1 MKRVF
6 TAACLA
12 LMCAAGLA
20 AQTQADDQKKPADAA
35 KVDEKVEK
43 AVTITGCLRAGDTPN
58 AFVLA
63 NVKTDEPAPA
73 PDPAPPTPPD
83 PPSTPPTPPT
93 PPDPPSTPPTPP
105 TPPTN
110 PPSTPPTPPT
120 NPPSTPPAP
129 PTNPPMPPTPPDP
142 ATPPT
147 PPSAPEPVGT
157 SGAGDVR
164 LIGAP
169 ANLDLAKHV
178 GHTVSI
184 TGTFVPAG
192 KAAKSAGSGAA
203 DARSLNV
210 KSMKHI
216 SETCK

>member
-1 MKRVF
+1 
-6 TAACLA
+6 
-12 LMCAAGLA
+12 
-20 AQTQADDQKKPADAA
+20 
-35 KVDEKVEK
+35 
-43 AVTITGCLRAGDTPN
+43 
-58 AFVLA
+58 
-63 NVKTDEPAPA
+63 
-73 PDPAPPTPPD
+73 
-83 PPSTPPTPPT
+83 
-93 PPDPPSTPPTPP
+93 
-105 TPPTN
+105 
-110 PPSTPPTPPT
+110 
-120 NPPSTPPAP
+120 
-129 PTNPPMPPTPPDP
+129 MPPTPPDP